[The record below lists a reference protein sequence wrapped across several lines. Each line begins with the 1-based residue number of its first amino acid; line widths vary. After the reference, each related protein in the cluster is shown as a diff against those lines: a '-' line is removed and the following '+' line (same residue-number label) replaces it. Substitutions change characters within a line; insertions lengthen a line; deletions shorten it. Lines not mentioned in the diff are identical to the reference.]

1 VTPTYVYDP
10 VVLEELARHG
20 LAPRANTPPQRL
32 RDAVLDLYKYEIKSL
47 RGRLLAGRIER
58 RNYADEVIALRKR
71 YRLLSL
77 PVQQWIVEGHPSDP
91 RSSASRSVTNDDS
104 L

>member
-20 LAPRANTPPQRL
+20 LAPRATTAPQRL
-32 RDAVLDLYKYEIKSL
+32 RDAVLDLYKYEIKVL

-58 RNYADEVIALRKR
+58 RDYAGEVVALRNR
-71 YRLLSL
+71 YPLLAL
-77 PVQQWIVEGHPSDP
+77 PVQQWTVKEREP
-91 RSSASRSVTNDDS
+91 R
-104 L
+104 